1 MFAKISYLLI
11 AIGIVSILLAI
22 ILVMDYSE
30 TITLV
35 VMIFGSVML
44 SVGALMKSFVNQTR
58 KINEKKES
66 GW

>member
-35 VMIFGSVML
+35 VMIFGIVML
-44 SVGALMKSFVNQTR
+44 SVGAFMKSFVNQTR
-58 KINEKKES
+58 KINEKKGSE
-66 GW
+66 

>member
-35 VMIFGSVML
+35 VMIFGIIML
-44 SVGALMKSFVNQTR
+44 SVGAFMKSFVNQTR
-58 KINEKKES
+58 KINEKKDSE
-66 GW
+66 

>member
-35 VMIFGSVML
+35 VMIFGIVML
-44 SVGALMKSFVNQTR
+44 SVGAFMKSFVNQTR
-58 KINEKKES
+58 KINEKKDS
-66 GW
+66 G

>member
-35 VMIFGSVML
+35 VMIFGIVML
-44 SVGALMKSFVNQTR
+44 SVGAFMKSFVNQTR
-58 KINEKKES
+58 KINEKKDSE
-66 GW
+66 

>member
-1 MFAKISYLLI
+1 MLGKISYFLI

-35 VMIFGSVML
+35 VMIFGIVML
-44 SVGALMKSFVNQTR
+44 SVGAFMKSFVNQTR
-58 KINEKKES
+58 KINEKKDSE
-66 GW
+66 

>member
-22 ILVMDYSE
+22 ILVINYSE

-35 VMIFGSVML
+35 VMIFGIVML
-44 SVGALMKSFVNQTR
+44 SVGAFMKSFVNQTR
-58 KINEKKES
+58 KINEKKDSE
-66 GW
+66 

>member
-35 VMIFGSVML
+35 VMIFGIVML
-44 SVGALMKSFVNQTR
+44 SIGAFMKSFINQTR
-58 KINEKKES
+58 KINEKKDS
-66 GW
+66 Q